1 MKWGIHGKLIGSFLM
16 VILVPLLVT
25 IGALAMSVNRIL
37 DDESLQSL
45 LHIPDFVAGVVD
57 RIERQYI
64 FINNYDAFSYGIRP
78 MLVKFNGHLIVVDN
92 DGFLLFDSEDRE
104 ASIQRT
110 WISLDI
116 ISGPEETASRPYPA
130 YNWSSHALVVDN
142 TVVANAVLVLDM
154 NAAVQSVLLHTVQL
168 IGGSFLLGLA
178 VMIAMILGLT
188 VFISRGITVPLRE
201 LYAAVDRITD
211 GDIHF
216 EITYNRNNELGR
228 LCRAFSL
235 MGRRLR
241 ASLKKQE
248 EEAATRKD
256 LIAGISHDLRTPI
269 ASIKGYVEGLKDGI
283 VTDKEMF
290 DRYLSVIAD
299 KTDKLDSLIDD
310 LFQFSQLELED
321 FKLDL
326 EVMDSRALLH
336 GIFKAY
342 ELDFLPHIHF
352 TVIEP
357 LPSIPIYADIRRIAQ
372 VADNILQNA
381 KRVVPDQGSIT
392 AGALLEGEYVKVYV
406 KDNGCGI
413 SPKDLPHIFDRFYRG
428 EKSRSRQ
435 YGGTGL
441 GLAICKKI
449 IEDHRGEIWADS
461 TPGQGTVFYFTL
473 PVLKSGRDL
482 RE

>member
-1 MKWGIHGKLIGSFLM
+1 MKWGIHGKLIGSFLL
-16 VILVPLLVT
+16 VILVPFIVT
-25 IGALAMSVNRIL
+25 IGALAVSVNRIL
-37 DDESLQSL
+37 ADESLQSL
-45 LHIPDFVAGVVD
+45 LHINDYIGSVISRV
-57 RIERQYI
+57 EQQYI
-64 FINNYDAFSYGIRP
+64 YIHQYDTFFYGIRP
-78 MLVKFNGHLIVVDN
+78 LLAKFNGHLIVVDN
-92 DGFLLFDSEDRE
+92 DGYLLFDSRDRE
-104 ASIQRT
+104 GSVNRIR
-110 WISLDI
+110 INLDI
-116 ISGPEETASRPYPA
+116 ISGPEEFIGGTYTA
-130 YNWSSHALVVDN
+130 YNRSSHALVVDN
-142 TVVANAVLVLDM
+142 KVVANAILVLDM
-154 NAAVQSVLLHTVQL
+154 NAAVQSVLLYTVQL
-168 IGGSFLLGLA
+168 IGGSFLLGFT
-178 VMIAMILGLT
+178 VMIAMILSLT
-188 VFISRGITVPLRE
+188 IIISRGITVPLRE
-201 LYAAVDRITD
+201 LYAAVDRITE
-211 GDIHF
+211 GDTHF
-216 EITYNRNNELGR
+216 EITYHKNNELGR

-235 MGRRLR
+235 MGCRLR
-241 ASLKKQE
+241 ASLQKQE
-248 EEAATRKD
+248 EETAARKE

-283 VTDKEMF
+283 VTDKAMF

-299 KTDKLDSLIDD
+299 KTNKLDALIDD

-321 FKLDL
+321 FKLNL
-326 EVMDSRALLH
+326 EEVDSRVILQ

-342 ELDFLPHIHF
+342 ELDFGPQVHF

-357 LPSIPIYADIRRIAQ
+357 LPSIPIHADVRRIAQ

-392 AGALLEGEYVKVYV
+392 AGAVLEGEYVKVYV

-449 IEDHRGEIWADS
+449 IEDHQGEIWADS

-473 PVLKSGRDL
+473 PVQKSGRKST
-482 RE
+482 E